1 MLRTIFSVRGIA
13 GVLALMGVIIISGC
27 ASDSSVI
34 SQANEMNDALQPAII
49 TDPVLSQY
57 IQKVGDRII
66 DAAGEMYRQGYGP
79 AAQVDEDSQWMFSQ
93 KMQFHFVNSKTLNAF
108 TTGGEHMYVY
118 TELFQKTHNE
128 NELATV
134 MAHEFAHVY
143 GRHVQKGMNRQY
155 GVLLATVGAG
165 AAGYALGD
173 KSNRETYAGLAAG
186 GAMLAGQLI
195 NAGFTRE
202 DEAEADKMGFE
213 FYIRAGYDPDH
224 FGDFFQRM
232 IDLGLDK
239 GSDGV
244 GKYLSDHPSL
254 KSRVE
259 LAHKRAA
266 ELSPQVKQQ
275 MERPDVASAA
285 QYAQLQQRSIQV
297 GASMP
302 NDTTLSAVSE
312 LLQALPRSCLTPVIF
327 PDQERAAEE
336 LEERARQQEQLQN
349 GQQRQQELNRQQ
361 QEKKKEKSAKSAPQQ
376 AGQISQSPPSYRSG
390 Q

>member
-1 MLRTIFSVRGIA
+1 
-13 GVLALMGVIIISGC
+13 
-27 ASDSSVI
+27 
-34 SQANEMNDALQPAII
+34 
-49 TDPVLSQY
+49 
-57 IQKVGDRII
+57 
-66 DAAGEMYRQGYGP
+66 
-79 AAQVDEDSQWMFSQ
+79 
-93 KMQFHFVNSKTLNAF
+93 
-108 TTGGEHMYVY
+108 
-118 TELFQKTHNE
+118 
-128 NELATV
+128 
-134 MAHEFAHVY
+134 
-143 GRHVQKGMNRQY
+143 
-155 GVLLATVGAG
+155 
-165 AAGYALGD
+165 
-173 KSNRETYAGLAAG
+173 
-186 GAMLAGQLI
+186 
-195 NAGFTRE
+195 
-202 DEAEADKMGFE
+202 
-213 FYIRAGYDPDH
+213 
-224 FGDFFQRM
+224 M

-302 NDTTLSAVSE
+302 NDTTLGAVSE

-336 LEERARQQEQLQN
+336 LEERAHQQEQLQN

-361 QEKKKEKSAKSAPQQ
+361 QEKKKAKSAKSAPQQ
-376 AGQISQSPPSYRSG
+376 AGQLSQSPPSYRSG